1 MSHKADAEDGFR
13 DDVSDN
19 HATLQKAPVVPQD
32 HDPHHA
38 PVAES
43 KLPPYIQD
51 LLEKVFKLKK
61 RKTTFEVSF

>member
-13 DDVSDN
+13 DGVSDD
-19 HATLQKAPVVPQD
+19 HATLKSAPVVSHD

-61 RKTTFEVSF
+61 RKTTFEVRF